1 MVADQQQGP
10 VYEFKIDTNTGLL
23 TQLSGSPFKAD
34 AGNPARVC
42 TVGCG
47 ASLLADPLGRFLY
60 YQYNYGDPSGQPTN
74 AVDSLSVSATDGTLG
89 SNSKVLQGAYEMS
102 ADPQGRFIYWNASG
116 GVTNAVGGFDVASS
130 GKLTTAP
137 GQPYTYS
144 GQTSYGAPAVTGTN
158 VFTINYR
165 DLGTTTSQGELVEW
179 AIDPAT
185 GALTQTSHTLPLTEA
200 GSPVVAPNGK
210 FLYVQQAYLN
220 KGVFYWEVLPIQI
233 GADGSLTALTQ
244 NVQQTPSQGPG
255 AMWVS
260 PNGNFLYVGVYGQ
273 IWDYQ
278 IDQKTGAL
286 TVVQKYTNITAG
298 ALVIDPAVKYVF
310 ISPTGLNQVS
320 TTKLTAYSVDPNTG
334 ALTPVANST
343 VDVKV
348 APISL
353 AVVSPH

>member
-1 MVADQQQGP
+1 MVADGQQGS
-10 VYEFKIDTNTGLL
+10 VYEFKIDTSTGVF
-23 TQLSGSPFKAD
+23 TQISGSPFKAD
-34 AGNPARVC
+34 VGSPTVVC

-60 YQYNYGDPSGQPTN
+60 YQYNYGDASGQPTN
-74 AVDSLSVSATDGTLG
+74 AVDSLSVSATDGTLS

-116 GVTNAVGGFDVASS
+116 GVTNAVGGFDVATS

-137 GQPYTYS
+137 GQPYTYN

-165 DLGTTTSQGELVEW
+165 DLSTTTSQGELVEW

-185 GALTQTSHTLPLTEA
+185 GALAQTSHTLPLTEA
-200 GSPVVAPNGK
+200 GSPAVSPNGK

-220 KGVFYWEVLPIQI
+220 NGVFYWEVLPIQV
-233 GADGSLTALTQ
+233 GADGTLTPLTT
-244 NVQQTPSQGPG
+244 NAQQTPSQGPSTI
-255 AMWVS
+255 WVS
-260 PNGNFLYVGVYGQ
+260 PNGNFLYVSVYGQ

-278 IDQKTGAL
+278 IDQTTGAL
-286 TVVQKYTNITAG
+286 TLIQKYANFTAG
-298 ALVIDPAVKYVF
+298 TLAIDPAVKYVF
-310 ISPTGLNQVS
+310 ITPTGLNQVS
-320 TTKLTAYSVDPNTG
+320 TTMLETFSVDPTTG

-343 VDVKV
+343 VDLKV
-348 APISL
+348 SPISL
-353 AVVSPH
+353 AVVAPH